1 MRPKSKKDTGLG
13 KAIIKDRFKGNTRP
27 RDGDTFLHTTD
38 LDDGASWTK
47 LQSITQQRDLDEFLS
62 TAQLA
67 GTQFTAEKEVLA
79 RQEANKEK
87 LVIPRRPNWDQTTT
101 PSQLELNERDAFLRW
116 RRNLAFLQEQD
127 EFLLTPFER
136 NLEVWRQLWRVIER
150 SDLVVQIVDARNPL
164 FFRSTDLEKYV
175 KEVDK
180 NKKNLLLINKADL
193 LTANQRQLWSDY
205 LDSQGIRYIFFS
217 AVLAQ
222 ENLEKELLEVSAD
235 NVPEFNDG
243 SDNEKENVETSPN
256 DNIYKV
262 MPEFR
267 DNEDAKDDA
276 IEHSKAASLED
287 RYSKHIDNEK
297 VCIRTTKDLVS
308 LLVAEAADVED
319 QTEPDKK
326 LTIGL
331 VGYPNVGKSSTINAL
346 LGEKRV
352 SVSSTPGKTKHFQTI
367 HLTPSLVLCDC
378 PGLVFPN
385 FATTNADMVCNG
397 VLPIDQLREHTGPAA
412 LVAQRIPKSVLEA
425 IYGIKIRIK
434 ATEEGGNNI
443 PTAEELLVAFATARG
458 FTKSGH
464 GNPDESRAARYILKD
479 YVNGKLPFCHPPP
492 TGISSEKFNSE
503 LHNVEL
509 YIKNKKKIKSIITQD
524 GDDISSSIANQ
535 INIGTQSKA
544 LDQSFFG
551 DPAPSPKVKGK
562 FAGEFS
568 RVKLYPIHSTLNDE
582 GKPIGRGGATSLA
595 GVIAQSGKKHHK
607 KGRKN
612 VKNHGANGYDI

>member
-1 MRPKSKKDTGLG
+1 MRPKSKKLTGLG

-27 RDGDTFLHTTD
+27 RDGDNFLHTTD

-87 LVIPRRPNWDQTTT
+87 LVIPRRPKWDQATT
-101 PSQLELNERDAFLRW
+101 PSQLELNERDSFLR
-116 RRNLAFLQEQD
+116 LQEQG

-175 KEVDK
+175 IEVDEK
-180 NKKNLLLINKADL
+180 KKNLLLINKADL

-217 AVLAQ
+217 AALAQ
-222 ENLEKELLEVSAD
+222 EDLEKEQLNVSAD
-235 NVPEFNDG
+235 NASEFKDN
-243 SDNEKENVETSPN
+243 SDDEKENVEIYPH
-256 DNIYKV
+256 DNISKV
-262 MPEFR
+262 LPVFGG
-267 DNEDAKDDA
+267 NEDAKDDA
-276 IEHSKAASLED
+276 IEHSKGSSLED
-287 RYSKHIDNEK
+287 KHIVNQNEK
-297 VCIRTTKDLVS
+297 ICIRTTKDLIS
-308 LLVAEAADVED
+308 LLVAEAAEVED

-367 HLTPSLVLCDC
+367 HLSPSLILCDC

-397 VLPIDQLREHTGPAA
+397 VLPIDQLRECTGPAA

-425 IYGIKIRIK
+425 MYGIKIRIQE
-434 ATEEGGNNI
+434 TEEGGNSI
-443 PTAEELLVAFATARG
+443 PTAEELLVAFAIARG

-479 YVNGKLPFCHPPP
+479 YVNGKLPYC
-492 TGISSEKFNSE
+492 T
-503 LHNVEL
+503 
-509 YIKNKKKIKSIITQD
+509 KSQ
-524 GDDISSSIANQ
+524 
-535 INIGTQSKA
+535 A
-544 LDQSFFG
+544 LDQSFF
-551 DPAPSPKVKGK
+551 DDQTPSPKIKGK

-568 RVKLYPIHSTLNDE
+568 RVKLYPIHSTLDDE
-582 GKPIGRGGATSLA
+582 GKPIDKGGSTSSSISA
-595 GVIAQSGKKHHK
+595 NAQPDKKHK

-612 VKNHGANGYDI
+612 VKNHGANGYNI